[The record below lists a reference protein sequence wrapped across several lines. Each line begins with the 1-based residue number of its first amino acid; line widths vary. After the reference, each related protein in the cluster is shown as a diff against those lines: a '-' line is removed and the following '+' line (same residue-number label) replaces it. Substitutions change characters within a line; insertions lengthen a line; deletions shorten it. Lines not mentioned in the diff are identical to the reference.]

1 MHDDDEMDRLLTGA
15 LAARAPELSPGFDAA
30 VMLRVR
36 RRRLKGGRWAILLA
50 YAIGAAV
57 ATAWLLRGLDLAVVA
72 AGLAVGL
79 PAVAGAGAYVRR
91 LVQ

>member
-1 MHDDDEMDRLLTGA
+1 MHDDDEMDRLLTSA
-15 LAARAPELSPGFDAA
+15 LTTRVPELSPGFDAA

-36 RRRLKGGRWAILLA
+36 PRRLEGGRLAILVA

-57 ATAWLLRGLDLAVVA
+57 ATAWLMRGLDPAVVA
-72 AGLAVGL
+72 VGLAVGL
-79 PAVAGAGAYVRR
+79 PTIAGAGAYVRR

>member
-1 MHDDDEMDRLLTGA
+1 MHDDDEMDRLLTSA
-15 LAARAPELSPGFDAA
+15 LTTRVPELSPGFDMA

-36 RRRLKGGRWAILLA
+36 PRRLEGGRRAIWVA

-57 ATAWLLRGLDLAVVA
+57 ATAWLMRGLDPAVVA
-72 AGLAVGL
+72 AGSAIGLATG
-79 PAVAGAGAYVRR
+79 AGAGAYVQR